1 MNEKSTTTSRSEP
14 WHVQGMEKIPHYVHG
29 SKMNLCA
36 RPEEGLAEGSALLQ
50 RELEAPHASQ
60 GLTPGPRNTLLPN
73 V

>member
-1 MNEKSTTTSRSEP
+1 
-14 WHVQGMEKIPHYVHG
+14 MEKIPHYVHG